1 MMKVSRETN
10 NKETAMLAARRKKA
24 DAATTTTTTTTTAA
38 PKAEAKAKPAA
49 AAKPAKAAKPA
60 TAKPAKKKVKVEGSM
75 RTIALGRSY
84 KEFEAVVDDN
94 GLPKARAYFDAVGKS
109 AAALPKDF
117 DKTKSVPLK
126 DLIKHLNETVY
137 KPIFGQAL
145 RSAVARDVILGTF
158 DSLLSLS
165 ENDFK
170 YKIPNFLRA
179 ETKTRAERK
188 AHNPKT
194 GASIKVKA
202 KKVVTFKATRAV
214 RDYISNS

>member
-1 MMKVSRETN
+1 
-10 NKETAMLAARRKKA
+10 MLAARRKKVEA
-24 DAATTTTTTTTTAA
+24 TASTTTKTETKTAPKAAKPAKTAA
-38 PKAEAKAKPAA
+38 PKAE
-49 AAKPAKAAKPA
+49 
-60 TAKPAKKKVKVEGSM
+60 KKKKIKVEGSM
-75 RTIALGRSY
+75 RTIALGRAY
-84 KEFEAVVDDN
+84 KEFDAVLDEN
-94 GLPKARAYFDAVGKS
+94 GLPKVRAYFDAVGRS
-109 AAALPKDF
+109 AAALPKGF

-145 RSAVARDVILGTF
+145 RSAVARDILLGTF

-194 GASIKVKA
+194 GESIKVKA
-202 KKVVTFKATRAV
+202 KKVVSFKATRAV
-214 RDYISNS
+214 RDYIANG